1 MSPLLFNSPDTP
13 IGNITVQMYAVKHA
27 SFVPK
32 SWHVFLSSIIITW
45 FGALTVCFGNKLM
58 PKLNGIG
65 IVFILGGVFITIVV
79 LAAMPGSGGRP
90 PHAPS
95 SFVWT
100 EWQLSGLGYPSGFVF
115 VAGMLNGAFAVGT
128 PDCVTHLAEEIP
140 RPGINVPKAIAFQMV
155 IGFFSGFFYLIA
167 LMYSINDYE
176 ALFAAP
182 FPVAE
187 IYYQATGS
195 AAGEIGLLFL
205 LFVTIILTVFG
216 VYITC
221 GRVLWT
227 LARDGATPFPAQIGK
242 IDKRLGMPFV
252 STILCASLV
261 TVLLCIYVGS
271 TTAFNAFVG
280 SFILLSTSSYTAAIL
295 PNLLTKRK
303 NIIYGPFHMKGAL
316 GFVMNAIACAYMMVW
331 FVIYCFPYALPTTA
345 SSMNYAC
352 LIWGGLTV
360 FVVVWWFVGAK
371 NYRGPQTV
379 GGIHSI
385 AEEVKTVEE
394 IRAGGR
400 QAPAV

>member
-1 MSPLLFNSPDTP
+1 
-13 IGNITVQMYAVKHA
+13 MYAVKHA

-32 SWHVFLSSIIITW
+32 SWHVFVSSIIITW
-45 FGALTVCFGNKLM
+45 IGSLGVCFGNKIM
-58 PKLNGIG
+58 PKINGIG
-65 IVFILGGVFITIVV
+65 IFFILGGVFTTIVV
-79 LAAMPGSGGRP
+79 LAAMPGHGGRP

-100 EWQLSGLGYPSGFVF
+100 EWQGSGLGYPNGFVF

-140 RPGINVPKAIAFQMV
+140 RPNINVPKAIAFQMV

-205 LFVTIILTVFG
+205 LFVTILLTVFG

-227 LARDGATPFPAQIGK
+227 LARDGATPFPAHIGR

-252 STILCASLV
+252 STIICASFV
-261 TVLLCIYVGS
+261 T
-271 TTAFNAFVG
+271 
-280 SFILLSTSSYTAAIL
+280 ILL
-295 PNLLTKRK
+295 
-303 NIIYGPFHMKGAL
+303 
-316 GFVMNAIACAYMMVW
+316 
-331 FVIYCFPYALPTTA
+331 
-345 SSMNYAC
+345 
-352 LIWGGLTV
+352 
-360 FVVVWWFVGAK
+360 
-371 NYRGPQTV
+371 
-379 GGIHSI
+379 
-385 AEEVKTVEE
+385 
-394 IRAGGR
+394 
-400 QAPAV
+400 

>member
-1 MSPLLFNSPDTP
+1 
-13 IGNITVQMYAVKHA
+13 MYAVKHA
-27 SFVPK
+27 NFVSKP
-32 SWHVFLSSIIITW
+32 WHVFVSSIIITW
-45 FGALTVCFGNKLM
+45 LGALTVCFGNKLM

-65 IVFILGGVFITIVV
+65 ICFILGGAFVTIVV
-79 LAAMPGSGGRP
+79 LAALPGSGGRP

-100 EWQLSGLGYPSGFVF
+100 EWQGSGLGYPNGFVF

-155 IGFFSGFFYLIA
+155 IGFFSGFCYLIA
-167 LMYSINDYE
+167 LMYAINDYE

-205 LFVTIILTVFG
+205 LFVTILLTVFG

-227 LARDGATPFPAQIGK
+227 LARDDATPFPKQIGK
-242 IDKRLGMPFV
+242 IDKRLGMPFI
-252 STILCASLV
+252 STIVCASLV
-261 TVLLCIYVGS
+261 TLLLCIYVGS

-280 SFILLSTSSYTAAIL
+280 SFILMSTSSYTAAIL
-295 PNLLTKRK
+295 PNLLTRRK
-303 NIIYGPFHMKGAL
+303 NIIYGPFQMKGVL
-316 GFVMNAIACAYMMVW
+316 GFIMNGIACAYMMVW
-331 FVIYCFPYALPTTA
+331 FVIYCFPYYLPTNAAT
-345 SSMNYAC
+345 MNYAA
-352 LIWGGLTV
+352 LIWGGLTI
-360 FVVVWWFVGAK
+360 FVIAWWFIGAK
-371 NYRGPQTV
+371 NYKGPQTI
-379 GGIHSI
+379 GGIHSA
-385 AEEVKTVEE
+385 AEEIKKVEE
-394 IRAGGR
+394 IRTAR
-400 QAPAV
+400 EPSV

>member
-1 MSPLLFNSPDTP
+1 
-13 IGNITVQMYAVKHA
+13 MYAVKHA
-27 SFVPK
+27 EFLPK
-32 SWHVFLSSIIITW
+32 AWHVFISSIIITW
-45 FGALTVCFGNKLM
+45 LGALSVCFGNKIM
-58 PKLNGIG
+58 PKLNGVG
-65 IVFILGGVFITIVV
+65 IVFILGGVFVTIIV
-79 LAAMPGSGGRP
+79 LAAMPGTGGRP

-95 SFVWT
+95 SFVWK
-100 EWQLSGLGYPSGFVF
+100 EWQGSGLGYPNGFVF

-140 RPGINVPKAIAFQMV
+140 RPNVNVPKAIGFQMV
-155 IGFFSGFFYLIA
+155 IGFFTGLFYLIA

-176 ALFAAP
+176 ALFIAP

-227 LARDGATPFPAQIGK
+227 LARDGATPFPSLLSK
-242 IDKRLGMPFV
+242 IDKRLGMPLV
-252 STILCASLV
+252 STITCACLV
-261 TVLLCIYVGS
+261 TILLCIYVGS

-280 SFILLSTSSYTAAIL
+280 SFILMSTSSYVAAIL

-316 GFVMNAIACAYMMVW
+316 GFVMNAIACAYMIVW
-331 FVIYCFPYALPTTA
+331 FVIYCFPYVLPTTA
-345 SSMNYAC
+345 ASMNYAS
-352 LIWGGLTV
+352 LIWGGLTI
-360 FVVVWWFVGAK
+360 FVVMFWFIRK
-371 NYRGPQTV
+371 NNYTGPQTA
-379 GGIHSI
+379 GGITSM

-394 IRAGGR
+394 IKTARA
-400 QAPAV
+400 VV

>member
-1 MSPLLFNSPDTP
+1 
-13 IGNITVQMYAVKHA
+13 MYAVKHS

-32 SWHVFLSSIIITW
+32 AWHVFVSSIIITW
-45 FGALTVCFGNKLM
+45 LGALSVCFGNKIM
-58 PKLNGIG
+58 PKLNGVG

-79 LAAMPGSGGRP
+79 LAAMPGTGGRP
-90 PHAPS
+90 PHASS

-100 EWQLSGLGYPSGFVF
+100 VWQLSGLRYPNGFVF

-195 AAGEIGLLFL
+195 ATGKIGLLFL
-205 LFVTIILTVFG
+205 LFVTIIVTVFG
-216 VYITC
+216 IYITC
-221 GRVLWT
+221 SRVLWT

-252 STILCASLV
+252 SSYGPAVHIRWVDDRT
-261 TVLLCIYVGS
+261 
-271 TTAFNAFVG
+271 NAFVG
-280 SFILLSTSSYTAAIL
+280 SFILMSTSSYTAAIL

-303 NIIYGPFHMKGAL
+303 NIIYGRS
-316 GFVMNAIACAYMMVW
+316 
-331 FVIYCFPYALPTTA
+331 T
-345 SSMNYAC
+345 
-352 LIWGGLTV
+352 
-360 FVVVWWFVGAK
+360 
-371 NYRGPQTV
+371 
-379 GGIHSI
+379 
-385 AEEVKTVEE
+385 
-394 IRAGGR
+394 
-400 QAPAV
+400 